1 MKLKA
6 LVMTLAAAAVAVSA
20 AVAAPSHKPPKPGTH
35 QGAGATHNAKPCK
48 GKMLSL
54 SGSFVSGSADS
65 SGVGS
70 FAMLVKHANRAGRRL
85 GLVGTQASLTVD
97 ARTRYRRHGKVGLAD
112 LQPKDRLVVVGRACK
127 AQAPSSSSDG
137 SGQTGS
143 DQPSN
148 PAPKG
153 KNHRKPAA
161 SAPTTP
167 PTLVARLVVAHA
179 PTTTG
184 GDDTTTGT
192 TEDTGTTGTTTD
204 EQDTGTTGTTT
215 DATTDG
221 SGS

>member
-20 AVAAPSHKPPKPGTH
+20 AVAAPSHKPPKPGKNT
-35 QGAGATHNAKPCK
+35 GAGATQSAKPCK

-85 GLVGTQASLTVD
+85 GLVGTQASLNVD
-97 ARTRYRRHGKVGLAD
+97 ARTRYRRQGKVGLAD
-112 LQPKDRLVVVGRACK
+112 LQPKDRLLVVARACK
-127 AQAPSSSSDG
+127 AQDSTSTSDG
-137 SGQTGS
+137 SGQPGS

-148 PAPKG
+148 PTPTG
-153 KNHRKPAA
+153 KHHGKPEA

-179 PTTTG
+179 PKSDG
-184 GDDTTTGT
+184 GGDTTTG
-192 TEDTGTTGTTTD
+192 DTGTTGTTTD
-204 EQDTGTTGTTT
+204 QQDTGTTGTTT
-215 DATTDG
+215 DG